1 MNPFL
6 ILVVVGFAA
15 FGLAVAYGQVAT
27 LLGDRAQNR
36 SSAKR

>member
-6 ILVVVGFAA
+6 ILVVVSFVA
-15 FGLAVAYGQVAT
+15 FGLAVVYGQIAT
-27 LLGDRAQNR
+27 LLADRAQNR